1 MNWIIIAITAEIHK
15 NLKNCCKGFV
25 FISEFFLS
33 SKIEDQDTNKPKKLM
48 SCKIGWMSWN

>member
-1 MNWIIIAITAEIHK
+1 MNWITIAITAEIHK

-33 SKIEDQDTNKPKKLM
+33 SKIEDQDTNKSKKLM
-48 SCKIGWMSWN
+48 SCKIG